1 MTPMPPLN
9 IVHCFRSPV
18 GGIFR
23 HVRDL
28 ARAQE
33 AEGHRVGIIC
43 DSTTGGAFENR
54 MLDELEPELS
64 LGVQRTAMQRHIGL
78 GDIAA
83 AARTYKLVKELKP
96 DVLHGHGAKGGVYA
110 RVFGSLLR
118 VSRSCVARLYSPH
131 GGSLHYDPNT
141 ATGRFFF
148 ALEKQ
153 LSRASD
159 CILFVSDHERQTFLT
174 KVGQPHCRSALVY
187 NGLTPDEFEPVIPD
201 ADAAD
206 FLFMGMLRLLKGPD
220 IFLDAVLRVKRPDGS
235 PATAAIVGDGEDREA
250 LMQRVTGTGA
260 QERIRFHMPMPARDA
275 FRLGRIMVLSSRAEA
290 LPYTV
295 LETLAAG
302 KIMIASR
309 VGGIPEILGADSPA
323 LCAPDPDSLAPVMQA
338 ALDDEAGFKAAMPDI
353 DSLKARFSAA
363 AMASQVTAIYR
374 DILSPGSRVS

>member
-1 MTPMPPLN
+1 MTDMRPLN

-28 ARAQE
+28 AHAQQ

-43 DSTTGGAFENR
+43 DSTTGGEFENR
-54 MLDELEPELS
+54 MLEALEPELA

-78 GDIAA
+78 GDITA
-83 AARTYKLVKELKP
+83 AARTYKLINGLKP

-118 VSRSCVARLYSPH
+118 VSRSRVARLYSPH
-131 GGSLHYDPNT
+131 GGSLHYDPDTN
-141 ATGRFFF
+141 TGRFFF

-153 LSRASD
+153 LSRVSD
-159 CILFVSDHERQTFLT
+159 CILFVSEHERQTFLT
-174 KVGQPHCRSALVY
+174 KVGTPHCRSELIY
-187 NGLTPDEFEPVIPD
+187 NGLTPEEFEPVTAAP
-201 ADAAD
+201 DAAD

-220 IFLDAVLRVKRPDGS
+220 LFLDAVLKVKRVDGS
-235 PATAAIVGDGEDREA
+235 PATAVIVGDGEDRTMLVE
-250 LMQRVTGTGA
+250 RVRAAGA
-260 QERIRFHMPMPARDA
+260 QDRIRFHMPMPAREA

-309 VGGIPEILGADSPA
+309 VGGIPEILGSGSPA
-323 LCAPDPDSLAPVMQA
+323 LTVPDADKLADVMQA
-338 ALDDEAGFKAAMPDI
+338 ALDDEAGFHAAMPGL
-353 DSLKARFSAA
+353 DSLKARFSAQT
-363 AMASQVTAIYR
+363 MARQVIAVYR
-374 DILSPGSRVS
+374 DILSSGARVS

>member
-1 MTPMPPLN
+1 MTDLRPLN

-43 DSTTGGAFENR
+43 DSTTGGDFENR
-54 MLDELEPELS
+54 MLDALEPELS

-83 AARTYKLVKELKP
+83 AARTYKLIKELKP

-118 VSRSCVARLYSPH
+118 VSRSRVARLYSPH
-131 GGSLHYDPNT
+131 GGSLHYDRNT

-148 ALEKQ
+148 TLEKQ
-153 LSRASD
+153 LSRVSD
-159 CILFVSDHERQTFLT
+159 CILFVSDHERRTFLA
-174 KVGQPHCRSALVY
+174 KVGQPHCRSELVY
-187 NGLTPDEFEPVIPD
+187 NGLNPDEFEPVHPD

-206 FLFMGMLRLLKGPD
+206 FLFIGMLRLLKGPD
-220 IFLDAVLRVKRPDGS
+220 IFLEAVLRVRRPDGT

-250 LMQRVTGTGA
+250 LMQRVADVGA
-260 QERIRFHMPMPARDA
+260 QDRISFHMPMPARDA

-309 VGGIPEILGADSPA
+309 VGGIPEILGEDSPA

-338 ALDDEAGFKAAMPDI
+338 ALDDEAAFAAAMPDVEN
-353 DSLKARFSAA
+353 LKARFSAA
-363 AMASQVTAIYR
+363 TMAAQVTAVYR
-374 DILSPGSRVS
+374 DILLPEARVS